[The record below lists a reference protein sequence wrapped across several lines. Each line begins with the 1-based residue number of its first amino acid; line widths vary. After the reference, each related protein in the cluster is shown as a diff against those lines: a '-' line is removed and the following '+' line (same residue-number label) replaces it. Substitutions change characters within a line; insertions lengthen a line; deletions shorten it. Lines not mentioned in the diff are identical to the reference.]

1 MFTRN
6 SREKVKRINKIFEEI
21 TEKIPIFDEKHQQA
35 QDAQKNP
42 KKEKKKRF
50 TSTYITG
57 KLTKI
62 MTKRKS

>member
-62 MTKRKS
+62 RTKRKS